1 MKLPGNQN
9 FFSDIVTLVKAS
21 RNNIAATVNSEI
33 TLLYWKIGSKI
44 KQEILNDT
52 RAEYGKQVIEDH
64 SNNLMA
70 EFGLL

>member
-9 FFSDIVTLVKAS
+9 FFSDIVALVKAS

-44 KQEILNDT
+44 KQKILNDT
-52 RAEYGKQVIEDH
+52 RAEYGKQVIENH